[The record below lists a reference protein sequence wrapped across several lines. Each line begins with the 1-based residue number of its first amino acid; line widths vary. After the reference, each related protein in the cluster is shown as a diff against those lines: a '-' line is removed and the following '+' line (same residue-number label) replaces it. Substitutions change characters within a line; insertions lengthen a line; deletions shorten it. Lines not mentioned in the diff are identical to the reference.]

1 MVCFLPVC
9 KILDDRS
16 SGNFRQVLLCGY
28 AGGTWKRL
36 LENRAYICRNN
47 RSCLRKNCLILLMCV
62 NRADGKIFV
71 VTLQKLVLANEL
83 IRIVFMAL
91 VCIHGLFGAVKLA
104 FQNVQKKLKQNLEL
118 IFFRCAQFAW
128 NRFFLHDEPAVCLR
142 ILFFAVF
149 DKSVCVIAD
158 CLGVYIRWYAHLYFS
173 CMRWIHDRS
182 GIVWKKSWT
191 CI

>member
-28 AGGTWKRL
+28 AGGTCRRL

-83 IRIVFMAL
+83 IRTIFMAQ
-91 VCIHGLFGAVKLA
+91 VCIHGLFGAVELA
-104 FQNVQKKLKQNLEL
+104 FQNVQKKNLEL
-118 IFFRCAQFAW
+118 IF
-128 NRFFLHDEPAVCLR
+128 
-142 ILFFAVF
+142 
-149 DKSVCVIAD
+149 S
-158 CLGVYIRWYAHLYFS
+158 GVLSSPGIVFS
-173 CMRWIHDRS
+173 CMMNQPYACVYYFSLFLIKVLVSLRT
-182 GIVWKKSWT
+182 V
-191 CI
+191 